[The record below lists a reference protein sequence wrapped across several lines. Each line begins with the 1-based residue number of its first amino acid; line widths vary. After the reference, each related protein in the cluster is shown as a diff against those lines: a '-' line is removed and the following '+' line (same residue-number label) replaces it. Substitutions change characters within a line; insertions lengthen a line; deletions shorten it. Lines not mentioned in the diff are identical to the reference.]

1 MISQHFIPNA
11 ASEIIPKLQIRKS
24 CTFQIF
30 SRLPIFKNPNSL
42 WEVRLTLTCHFL
54 HFPDRFL
61 CFPSIIAP
69 SPVISK
75 HFRTTRQFSVGKIS
89 FSLSRLFLSSASYH
103 EFLHLSTKLLPII
116 GSPETVLSIMCAA
129 QIFSNRIKRSLFYGG
144 DYFICVANETTNTT
158 CNIVMSL
165 FVFLKRAFFIYL
177 NIPLSTNT
185 ELAQGI
191 QYMPAEFNYMCMK
204 FKAAWG
210 RLFVYFR
217 LKFEEPQWEHLFKE
231 RHI

>member
-1 MISQHFIPNA
+1 MHFLHQSYSSVILFSCTYLHFASIFSPVFLKPINCLKSSLARGEGTQIEWSVLMISQHFIPNA

-103 EFLHLSTKLLPII
+103 EFLSASLHKTSTHYWQPRNGVIYYVCCTDLLKQDKAFPLLWWWLFHL
-116 GSPETVLSIMCAA
+116 C
-129 QIFSNRIKRSLFYGG
+129 R
-144 DYFICVANETTNTT
+144 
-158 CNIVMSL
+158 
-165 FVFLKRAFFIYL
+165 
-177 NIPLSTNT
+177 
-185 ELAQGI
+185 
-191 QYMPAEFNYMCMK
+191 
-204 FKAAWG
+204 
-210 RLFVYFR
+210 
-217 LKFEEPQWEHLFKE
+217 
-231 RHI
+231 

>member
-1 MISQHFIPNA
+1 
-11 ASEIIPKLQIRKS
+11 
-24 CTFQIF
+24 
-30 SRLPIFKNPNSL
+30 
-42 WEVRLTLTCHFL
+42 
-54 HFPDRFL
+54 
-61 CFPSIIAP
+61 
-69 SPVISK
+69 
-75 HFRTTRQFSVGKIS
+75 
-89 FSLSRLFLSSASYH
+89 
-103 EFLHLSTKLLPII
+103 
-116 GSPETVLSIMCAA
+116 MCAA

-144 DYFICVANETTNTT
+144 GYFICVANETTNTT

-191 QYMPAEFNYMCMK
+191 QYMPAEFNDMCMK

-231 RHI
+231 RHIRKTFPIPLAKMTKCTFKYTSPNILTLICEPLRCWQHLRTFCYIYFSVC